1 MEGVKIYEESNKEL
15 HRIIKQSGSDEIRI
29 DVSKLDS
36 TTKGEMITA
45 IRNVAHKRVKEI
57 EKVILGVQ

>member
-15 HRIIKQSGSDEIRI
+15 HRIIKQSGSDEIRN